1 MIRVVHAGP
10 SISLGSF
17 KMYVLVYVSL
27 PGIGDVLSR
36 TPNASFFFLQTALTL
51 DGLVRLL
58 SIEFC
63 VLKKK
68 LSTTRWVSNSHNLP

>member
-1 MIRVVHAGP
+1 MCPMSAGSRCNEQRTRGVMIRVVHAGP

-36 TPNASFFFLQTALTL
+36 QRQKMPWP
-51 DGLVRLL
+51 DGLDA
-58 SIEFC
+58 
-63 VLKKK
+63 
-68 LSTTRWVSNSHNLP
+68 